1 MDTASR
7 KIDMNI
13 RKKIDDIKNKPAKIL
28 VYGFFTIIIIGA
40 ILLSMPFSSASGE
53 FTPFVDA
60 LFTSTSAVC
69 VTGLAVV
76 TTSEYWSTIGH
87 IIIIILIQIGGLG
100 IMTIATVGTIFAG
113 RRITLKG
120 RIAMKDSLNVDS
132 ISGVVKLTKSI
143 FLMTVFIEALGA
155 ISLSFRFVK
164 DYGRLKGI
172 WYSIFHSISAFCNAG
187 FDIIGDSSLA
197 PYKLDFHINMTVMM
211 LIIFGGIG
219 FSVISNVFSIK
230 RVKYTLH
237 TRFVLLLT
245 VVLILSGFLFYFVV
259 EFNNPDTIGNLSLF
273 DKIQVSMFE
282 SVTTRTAGF
291 STIDQSKLTPSSQII
306 TNILMFIGGS
316 PGGTAGGVKTTTIGI
331 ILLSVISIIK
341 GSKDINIFKYR
352 ISKNLVSKAVTIF
365 FIGLTVVTIVVI
377 TLSITEVGKAMTDII
392 FEVFSAFATVGL
404 STGITSSLSVVGKL
418 VISVTMFFGRVGPL
432 TIIIALAARAESK
445 NLIRYS
451 KGKIGIG

>member
-1 MDTASR
+1 M
-7 KIDMNI
+7 KIT
-13 RKKIDDIKNKPAKIL
+13 KKIDEIRNKPAKIL

-76 TTSEYWSTIGH
+76 TTSSYWSPIGH
-87 IIIIILIQIGGLG
+87 VIIIALIQIGGLG
-100 IMTIATVGTIFAG
+100 IMTIATVGTIFVG
-113 RRITLKG
+113 KRITLKG

-143 FLMTVFIEALGA
+143 FLMTVIIEVLGA
-155 ISLSFRFVK
+155 ISLSFKFIPE
-164 DYGRLKGI
+164 YGRLKGI

-187 FDIIGDSSLA
+187 FDIVGASSLA
-197 PYKLDFHINMTVMM
+197 PYRLNLHVNITIML
-211 LIIFGGIG
+211 LIILGGIG
-219 FSVISNVFSIK
+219 FSVISDVFSFK
-230 RVKYTLH
+230 RSKHTLH

-245 VVLILSGFLFYFVV
+245 MILIVSGFVLYFAL
-259 EFNNPDTIGNLSLF
+259 EYTNPNTIGNLPLL
-273 DKIQVSMFE
+273 DKVKVALFE

-291 STIDQSKLTPSSQII
+291 STIDQANLRPPSKII
-306 TNILMFIGGS
+306 TNLLMFIGGS

-331 ILLSVISIIK
+331 ILLSVIAIIK
-341 GSKDINIFKYR
+341 GSKDINIFRYR
-352 ISKNLVSKAVTIF
+352 ISKGLVSKAVTVL
-365 FIGLTVVTIVVI
+365 FIGITVVIVGI
-377 TLSITEVGKAMTDII
+377 ILLSITEVGKDLTDLV

-404 STGITSSLSVVGKL
+404 STGITSSLSLAGKL
-418 VISVTMFFGRVGPL
+418 IISVIMFFGRVGPL
-432 TIIIALAARAESK
+432 TIIIALASRAESK

-451 KGKIGIG
+451 KGKISIG